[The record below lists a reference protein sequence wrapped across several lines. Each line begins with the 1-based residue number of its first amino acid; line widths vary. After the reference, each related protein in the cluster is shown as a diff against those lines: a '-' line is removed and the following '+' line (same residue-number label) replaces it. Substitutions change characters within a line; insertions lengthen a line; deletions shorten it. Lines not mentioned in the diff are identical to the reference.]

1 MPRTVRHL
9 LLPLVIALLAGC
21 GDDAPPAPKASD
33 QPSAQETHTELRDA
47 IQRPI
52 NRAKA
57 VDDEVKKAKEQQDK
71 DIDKQTS
78 GE

>member
-1 MPRTVRHL
+1 MLHAIRFF
-9 LLPLVIALLAGC
+9 LLPLAAAALLAGC
-21 GDDAPPAPKASD
+21 SDDPPPAVADKAA
-33 QPSAQETHTELRDA
+33 AQDSHTELRDA

-71 DIDKQTS
+71 DIDQQTN
-78 GE
+78 GG